1 MSVIIRHPVTDK
13 QLTVAN
19 NEFFPDIDVSSVR
32 REYTI
37 DDRTDDQELIRIIQ
51 SNLMRVNDDLNA
63 WVCDK
68 LAQGY
73 NTLEAV
79 PAAQLGDDS
88 VLSLSYQQ
96 AVCYGVKA
104 DVMRAKLDYDLT
116 AKGDQEA
123 DEREDKAMHYTAEAT
138 RALRRLLGRGHISVK
153 RIKTKNNKNSPLDS
167 LVR

>member
-1 MSVIIRHPVTDK
+1 MSVVIRHPTTDK
-13 QLTVAN
+13 QLIVAN
-19 NEFFPDIDVSSVR
+19 NTFFPDIDVNSVR

-51 SNLMRVNDDLNA
+51 SNLMRVNGDLKV
-63 WVCDK
+63 WVRDK
-68 LAQGY
+68 ISQGY
-73 NTLEAV
+73 DTLESV
-79 PAAQLGDDS
+79 PADPLGNDS
-88 VLSLSYQQ
+88 VLILSYQH

-104 DVMRAKLDYDLT
+104 DVMRGKLDYDLT

-123 DEREDKAMHYTAEAT
+123 DEREDKAMHYTAEST

-153 RIKTKNNKNSPLDS
+153 RIKTKNNKNNPLDS